1 METKDP
7 KDRIMSEEI
16 FGPVLSI
23 YVYPDAQVDNMISL
37 ANESTPYALT
47 GAIFG
52 QDESVAISL

>member
-7 KDRIMSEEI
+7 RDRIMTEEI
-16 FGPVLSI
+16 FGPVLSV

-37 ANESTPYALT
+37 ANDSTPYALT